1 MEGSPYPLMFT
12 IPTLD
17 PLDLLFRF
25 GAAIAIGFAIGLQRE
40 LGKGKKSRRIP
51 AGERTFALLGLSG
64 ALAAMLADILQSP
77 TVFIIIVLMVGLL
90 AGFAYFIGAW
100 QEERVGYTTEVAVL
114 ITIMT
119 GALSYW
125 GQLALAIAIGVSV
138 TVVLSLKIQTDRLV
152 RALTSDDVNSAL
164 QLAVISAIVLPV
176 LPQSIPLAAPFD
188 VLVPF
193 KLWLMVVFIS
203 GLSFLA
209 YVSIKILGSEQGIGV
224 TGFLGGLVS
233 STATTATFSQRSRE
247 RPDLG
252 LPFAFAVMVAW
263 TTMFPRVMVL
273 VGVLN
278 RSLLTLVWVPML
290 ITGLVGLAYAVYLYR
305 RQLVD
310 ESSDIEFTNPFDLGM
325 AVRFGL
331 LYAAVLLLARAGQF
345 YFGDSGVLISS
356 VLSGLADVNAITL
369 SLSELSSTGGLGIS
383 TAARGVVF
391 AALANVVAKS
401 GIVMITASAS
411 LRRLM
416 VPGLLLVL
424 ITGLITTAL
433 FIN

>member
-1 MEGSPYPLMFT
+1 MFT
-12 IPTLD
+12 LPTLD
-17 PLDLLFRF
+17 PLELLFRF

-40 LGKGKKSRRIP
+40 LGKGKKSKRIP

-77 TVFIIIVLMVGLL
+77 VVFIIIILLLGLL
-90 AGFAYFIGAW
+90 AGFSYFIGAW
-100 QEERVGYTTEVAVL
+100 REDRIGYTTEVAVL
-114 ITIMT
+114 ITVMV

-125 GQLALAIAIGVSV
+125 GLIALAVAIGVST
-138 TVVLSLKIQTDRLV
+138 TVILSIKFQTTRLV
-152 RALTSDDVNSAL
+152 RALTQEDVNSAL

-176 LPQSIPLAAPFD
+176 LPQTIALSPPFD

-252 LPFAFAVMVAW
+252 LPFAFAIMVAW
-263 TTMFPRVMVL
+263 TTMFPRVLVL

-278 RSLLTLVWVPML
+278 RILLGRVWLPMAL
-290 ITGLVGLAYAVYLYR
+290 AGVVGFGYAVYLYL
-305 RQLVD
+305 RQRSD
-310 ESSDIEFTNPFDLGM
+310 ESSDIEFTNPFDLGL
-325 AVRFGL
+325 AIRFGV
-331 LYAAVLLLARAGQF
+331 LYALVLLVARAAQIF
-345 YFGDSGVLISS
+345 FGDSGVIVSS
-356 VLSGLADVNAITL
+356 ILSGLADVNAITL
-369 SLSELSSTGGLGIS
+369 TLSELSISGGLTLS
-383 TAARGVVF
+383 TAARGIVF
-391 AALANVVAKS
+391 AALANVAAKS
-401 GIVMITASAS
+401 GIVVVSAS
-411 LRRLM
+411 PPLRRLM
-416 VPGLLLVL
+416 LPGLVLVL
-424 ITGLITTAL
+424 LTGLISTAL